1 MTITANDIIASLWNL
16 ACTLPAKTGGRTR
29 SQKSALKQLVT
40 VPGGLVFI
48 VTRSRKEIEELQRR
62 GIWPTNL
69 DSIARA
75 VAGLELQ
82 GRRLMRGL
90 AGVELQRRQM
100 LRKLAAIKSEITDN
114 LASLK

>member
-1 MTITANDIIASLWNL
+1 MTITANDNIESLWNL
-16 ACTLPAKTGGRTR
+16 ACTLPTKTGGRTR

-48 VTRSRKEIEELQRR
+48 VTRKEIEELQRR

>member
-82 GRRLMRGL
+82 GRRLMRVWRVSNYRGGRCCGNSL
-90 AGVELQRRQM
+90 PSNRRS
-100 LRKLAAIKSEITDN
+100 RITWRR
-114 LASLK
+114 